1 MPFRH
6 KHALLVLMVTI
17 AFVVVGCAGNSEQ
30 ASSALTTASPG
41 VTSLAEAAET
51 QVPAGGTSLFASLP
65 QSRTAEGYYVLGEAD
80 APVLM
85 EFYSDFL

>member
-1 MPFRH
+1 MPFRY

-17 AFVVVGCAGNSEQ
+17 AFVLVGCAGNSQ
-30 ASSALTTASPG
+30 RASSALTTASPG
-41 VTSLAEAAET
+41 VTSPAEAVVTAAR
-51 QVPAGGTSLFASLP
+51 AGGASLFASLP